1 MTPPTEPAALTAGP
15 AWLFCPAD
23 RPERYAKAADA
34 ADVVILD
41 LEDAVA
47 AGAKAAARQALIDNP
62 LDPARTVV
70 RVNASDSPDHVLDLE
85 ALAATEYTHLML
97 AKTESPEQVAAL
109 APRRV
114 IALVET
120 PRGAVMVREIAADDA
135 TAGLMWGAEDLVAG
149 LGGSSS
155 RNADGAYRPVAHH
168 VRSSMLLAAK
178 AYGKLAL
185 DAVHLDI
192 KDLDGQRAEALDAV
206 ATGFDASVC
215 IHPAQVAEVRAAY
228 RPTEAEIDWSRRVLA
243 AAVGE
248 RGVFAFEGAMV
259 DAPVLR
265 HAEAV
270 LRRA

>member
-1 MTPPTEPAALTAGP
+1 MAAGP

-23 RPERYAKAADA
+23 RPERYAKAAAA

-47 AGAKAAARQALIDNP
+47 PGDKAAARRALIDNP
-62 LDPARTVV
+62 QDPSRTVV
-70 RVNASDSPDHVLDLE
+70 RVNATDSPEQALDLE
-85 ALAATEYTHLML
+85 ALAATRYSHVML
-97 AKTESPEQVAAL
+97 AKAESAEQIAAL

-120 PRGAVMVREIAADDA
+120 PRGAVMVREIAAQAA

-155 RNADGAYRPVAHH
+155 RSADGAYRPVAQQ
-168 VRSSMLLAAK
+168 VRGAVLLAAK
-178 AYGKLAL
+178 AYGRLAL

-192 KDLDGQRAEALDAV
+192 KDLAGQRAEALDAV

-215 IHPAQVAEVRAAY
+215 IHPAQVAEVRTAY
-228 RPTEAEIDWSRRVLA
+228 RPTDAETDWSRRVLA
-243 AAVGE
+243 AAEGE
-248 RGVFAFEGAMV
+248 RGVFAFEGTMV
-259 DAPVLR
+259 DSPVLR

>member
-1 MTPPTEPAALTAGP
+1 MTAPSELTVGP

-23 RPERYAKAADA
+23 RPERYAKAASA
-34 ADVVILD
+34 ADVIILD

-47 AGAKAAARQALIDNP
+47 PADKEAARQALVDHP
-62 LDPARTVV
+62 HDPASTVV
-70 RVNASDSPDHVLDLE
+70 RVNSADSPEQALDLE
-85 ALAATEYTHLML
+85 ALAETEYTHVML
-97 AKTESPEQVAAL
+97 AKTESGEQIAEL

-120 PRGAVMVREIAADDA
+120 PRGAVAVREIAAQPA

-155 RNADGAYRPVAHH
+155 RTADGAYRPVAQQ
-168 VRSSMLLAAK
+168 VRSTVLLAAK
-178 AYGKLAL
+178 AFGKLAL

-192 KDLDGQRAEALDAV
+192 ADLDGQRAEALDAV
-206 ATGFDASVC
+206 STGFDASAC

-228 RPTEAEIDWSRRVLA
+228 RPSDAEIDWSRRVLA
-243 AAVGE
+243 AAEGQ

-259 DAPVLR
+259 DSPVLR